1 MRKLSLF
8 VSLLFVGITATAQEK
23 KWTLQECIEYALEH
37 NISIKQSEL
46 DVEAAEV
53 EKRGAIGNLLPN
65 IQASASNSWNTG
77 LTQNVT
83 TGILENQTTRNFSA
97 GATASYTIFDGLRN
111 IKQLQQAKISKLA
124 AQYSL
129 QKMEDDIILYVVDAY
144 LQVLSNKQDL
154 EVIKSQNQITQE
166 QLKRTTDLVEAGSL
180 PKGDLL
186 EIKATNADERQRIIV
201 AENNIKIALVNLAQT
216 LLIKNYKNFDI
227 ATRDYAIFGNNI
239 LDHSVYE
246 IIDKAKETRS
256 EIKVAEANKDLAEK
270 SVEISRGA
278 YLPTL
283 GAFINYN
290 TRESGANRIEYID
303 VPPTEETS
311 QIGYVEETGQ
321 AVVTE
326 SAPQSMTRIVG
337 PRPFI
342 DQLWLNDGISYGFQ
356 LSVPI
361 FNGFATRN
369 QVKRNKI
376 EVRRAEYQ
384 LEQAELDLESNV
396 YQAYVD
402 AKGAYEAYEAAR
414 VAAEAQEQ
422 AYAYAKERFDV
433 GLTNAF
439 DFSQSKIRFEN
450 SQREAVRAKYDYI
463 FKLKVLELYFGV
475 PVPDLKF

>member
-1 MRKLSLF
+1 MRKY
-8 VSLLFVGITATAQEK
+8 SLLVTLLFISVFANAQEK
-23 KWTLQECIEYALEH
+23 KWTLQECINYALEH

-46 DVEAAEV
+46 DVEGAEI

-111 IKQLQQAKISKLA
+111 IRQLQQAKISKLA

-129 QKMEDDIILYVVDAY
+129 QKMKDDIILYVVDAY
-144 LQVLSNKQDL
+144 LKVLSNKQDL
-154 EVIKSQNQITQE
+154 DVIKSQNEITKE
-166 QLKRTTDLVEAGSL
+166 QLDRTKDLVEAGSL

-201 AENNIKIALVNLAQT
+201 AENNIKISLVNLAQT
-216 LLIKNYKNFDI
+216 LLIKDYKTFDI
-227 ATRDYAIFGNNI
+227 VNRDYEIFGTDV

-246 IIDKAKETRS
+246 IINKAKENRS
-256 EIKVAEANKDLAEK
+256 EIKVAEANKKLAEK
-270 SVEISRGA
+270 NVEISRGA

-290 TRESGANRIEYID
+290 TRESGSNGIEYIET
-303 VPPTEETS
+303 PPSQETT
-311 QIGYVEETGQ
+311 QIGYVESTGE
-321 AVVTE
+321 AVVTQ
-326 SAPQSMTRIVG
+326 SQPQSVTRIVG
-337 PRPFI
+337 PRPFVE
-342 DQLWLNDGISYGFQ
+342 QLWRNDGISYGFQ

-361 FNGFATRN
+361 FNGFSIRN
-369 QVKRNKI
+369 QVNRNKV

-396 YQAYVD
+396 YQAYLD
-402 AKGAYEAYEAAR
+402 AKGSYEAYEAAK
-414 VAAEAQEQ
+414 VAAEAQEL
-422 AYAYAKERFDV
+422 AYSYANERFDV

-439 DFSQSKIRFEN
+439 DFSQSKIKYEN